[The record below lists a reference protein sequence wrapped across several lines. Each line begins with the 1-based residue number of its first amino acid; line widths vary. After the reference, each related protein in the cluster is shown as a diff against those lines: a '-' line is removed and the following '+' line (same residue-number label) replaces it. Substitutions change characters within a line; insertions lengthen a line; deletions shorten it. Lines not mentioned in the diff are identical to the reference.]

1 MVAYANLDCYR
12 EVKQK
17 FLQEIAASDDLARTA
32 TLHNRLL
39 KVAKGVLD
47 KGEARFDTVV
57 TMLRGDVTEHLL
69 SAMEKYAESAC
80 WDNFSLLEPLVK
92 QLSWLSEE
100 AVAIYKIQSEKVR
113 HAQGGSGAELKLKEL
128 LELAKFS
135 GWTSAKRVAARAL
148 GGLNR

>member
-1 MVAYANLDCYR
+1 M
-12 EVKQK
+12 
-17 FLQEIAASDDLARTA
+17 
-32 TLHNRLL
+32 
-39 KVAKGVLD
+39 LD
-47 KGEARFDTVV
+47 KGEARFETVV

-69 SAMEKYAESAC
+69 SAMEKYAESGC

-92 QLSWLSEE
+92 QLSWLAEE
-100 AVAIYKIQSEKVR
+100 AVAIVKIQGEKVR

>member
-1 MVAYANLDCYR
+1 M
-12 EVKQK
+12 KQR
-17 FLQEIAASDDLARTA
+17 FLQEIAVSEDLAKTA
-32 TLHNRLL
+32 TLHNRLV

-47 KGEARFDTVV
+47 KGEARYDTVV
-57 TMLRGDVTEHLL
+57 KMLRDDVTEHLL
-69 SAMEKYAESAC
+69 SALEKYADAAC
-80 WDNFSLLEPLVK
+80 WDNFALLEPLVK
-92 QLSWLSEE
+92 QLSWLLEE
-100 AVAIYKIQSEKVR
+100 AVAIHQIQSQKVK